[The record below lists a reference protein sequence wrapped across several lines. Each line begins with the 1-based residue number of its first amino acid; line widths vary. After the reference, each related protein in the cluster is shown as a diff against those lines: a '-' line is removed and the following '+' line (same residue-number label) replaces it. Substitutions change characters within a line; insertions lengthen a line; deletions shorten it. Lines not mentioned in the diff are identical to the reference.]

1 MPVMISVLVFSLPP
15 FNSYLLFAAS
25 GLVYQGAIKT
35 CFQDQKYLL
44 CQEE

>member
-1 MPVMISVLVFSLPP
+1 MPVMISVLVFSLPQL
-15 FNSYLLFAAS
+15 NSYLLFASS
-25 GLVYQGAIKT
+25 GLDYQGAIIT